1 MAMSKKDYV
10 AIANVLNT
18 ILWMEQSCPLTIARV
33 TGALGVVFGE
43 DNPRFDDERF
53 RAAALKQKDGYTKF
67 IEERE
72 ALGL

>member
-10 AIANVLNT
+10 AVAELLNRV
-18 ILWMEQSCPLTIARV
+18 LWMEGSCPLTIARV
-33 TGALGVVFGE
+33 TAGLGIVFE
-43 DNPRFDDERF
+43 ADNPRYDDERF

-67 IEERE
+67 AEERE

>member
-10 AIANVLNT
+10 AIADVINKVLW
-18 ILWMEQSCPLTIARV
+18 IEGSCPLTIARL
-33 TGALGVVFGE
+33 TAGLSWVFQQ

-67 IEERE
+67 VEERE